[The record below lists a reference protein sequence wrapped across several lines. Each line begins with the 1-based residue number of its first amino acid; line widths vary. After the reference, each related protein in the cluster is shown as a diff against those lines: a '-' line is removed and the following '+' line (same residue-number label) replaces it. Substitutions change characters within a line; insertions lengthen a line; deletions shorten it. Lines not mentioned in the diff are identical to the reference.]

1 MRDKLEFK
9 LNSQDPFAEKI
20 FEMLQQREMS
30 IYELGKKAGI
40 NPSSL
45 CSWLNESQRGHTKS
59 ITSIRLAKLMTAL
72 EVRL

>member
-1 MRDKLEFK
+1 MREKLQFK
-9 LNSQDPFAEKI
+9 INSKDPFAERV
-20 FEMLQQREMS
+20 FAVLRERNMS

-59 ITSIRLAKLMTAL
+59 ITSIRLAKILKSL
-72 EVRL
+72 GEKI

>member
-1 MRDKLEFK
+1 MRQKLEFK
-9 LNSQDPFAEKI
+9 LNGKDPFAAKIYNLLQEKK
-20 FEMLQQREMS
+20 MS